1 MEYLE
6 VGKISE
12 VNKGTMKAYIIK
24 DNDILVANYND
35 NYYAIGRKCTH
46 MGGDLSKGKLEGKI
60 VICPR
65 HGSRFDIT
73 TGESISGP
81 KIGFLKL
88 KTKKEPS
95 YEVKIEDGKI
105 FYQGKRIHLVTE
117 MYNGLVPPDILR
129 IFAAG
134 NVLLLNGPIA
144 NILSNKLNLALLFL
158 KVVLIAKAFSL
169 FQNVVFST

>member
-6 VGKISE
+6 VGNTAEITE
-12 VNKGTMKAYIIK
+12 GTMKAYVVK
-24 DNDILVANYND
+24 GNSILVVKYKGK
-35 NYYAIGRKCTH
+35 YYAISGKCTH

-60 VICPR
+60 VTCPR

-95 YEVKIEDGKI
+95 YEIKIKGDKIEVKI
-105 FYQGKRIHLVTE
+105 
-117 MYNGLVPPDILR
+117 
-129 IFAAG
+129 
-134 NVLLLNGPIA
+134 
-144 NILSNKLNLALLFL
+144 
-158 KVVLIAKAFSL
+158 
-169 FQNVVFST
+169 

>member
-1 MEYLE
+1 MEYVE
-6 VGKISE
+6 VGKTGE
-12 VNKGTMKAYIIK
+12 VTEGTMKAYKIK
-24 DNDILVANYND
+24 DNDVLVAKYD
-35 NYYAIGRKCTH
+35 GKYYAIDGKCTH

-60 VICPR
+60 VTCPR

-105 FYQGKRIHLVTE
+105 KVRI
-117 MYNGLVPPDILR
+117 
-129 IFAAG
+129 
-134 NVLLLNGPIA
+134 
-144 NILSNKLNLALLFL
+144 
-158 KVVLIAKAFSL
+158 
-169 FQNVVFST
+169 

>member
-6 VGKISE
+6 FGKTGEIPE
-12 VNKGTMKAYIIK
+12 GKMKAYKIQA
-24 DNDILVANYND
+24 NDILIVNYND

-46 MGGDLSKGKLEGKI
+46 MGGDLSNGKLDGKI
-60 VICPR
+60 VTCPR

-105 FYQGKRIHLVTE
+105 
-117 MYNGLVPPDILR
+117 
-129 IFAAG
+129 
-134 NVLLLNGPIA
+134 
-144 NILSNKLNLALLFL
+144 
-158 KVVLIAKAFSL
+158 KVKI
-169 FQNVVFST
+169 